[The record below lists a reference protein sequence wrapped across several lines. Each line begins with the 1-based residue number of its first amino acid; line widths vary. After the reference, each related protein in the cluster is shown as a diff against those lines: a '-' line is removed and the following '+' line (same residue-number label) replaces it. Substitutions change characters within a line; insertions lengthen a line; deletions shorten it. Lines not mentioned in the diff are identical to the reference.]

1 VPDGPRIFRHK
12 TSADYWGY
20 YYLLPAEIQT
30 LASKNYELLKK
41 DARHP
46 SLQFKKVGK
55 LWSVRIGLDHRALA
69 VAVPEGFLWFWIGR
83 HDEYDKILK
92 G

>member
-1 VPDGPRIFRHK
+1 MPDGQPIFRHK
-12 TSADYWGY
+12 TNADFWSHYQR
-20 YYLLPAEIQT
+20 LPLEIQT
-30 LASKNYELLKK
+30 LASKNYELLKL

-69 VAVPEGFLWFWIGR
+69 VPILEGFLWIWIGR